1 MNELNKIILI
11 NNINNLQNFTLK
23 EFFFIATIIENF
35 NLYLFI
41 HLLITWIFLIFIFL
55 KKKKTQN

>member
-41 HLLITWIFLIFIFL
+41 HLLIT
-55 KKKKTQN
+55 